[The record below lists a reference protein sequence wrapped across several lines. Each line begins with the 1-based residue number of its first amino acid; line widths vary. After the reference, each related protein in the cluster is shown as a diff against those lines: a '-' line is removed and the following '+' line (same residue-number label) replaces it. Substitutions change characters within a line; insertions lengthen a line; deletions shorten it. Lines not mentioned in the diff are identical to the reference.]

1 MQTDPFFERLN
12 TLPCVLRS
20 RIWADYFRLIAEEHA
35 EQFMDVHDEFTD
47 YTVKVKI
54 GDKLILKLCRANL
67 YYDIVDIDN
76 LWLNPYIYKYAIE
89 SQIKRDCLRLLEV
102 HKSVVVKQPVLRC
115 GNVIVK
121 ICDGFYEGDSGSSSS
136 SSSNRKKLEYYLSKI
151 PSFKDYSEDMNLY
164 DRRYPANIE
173 WLSYAC
179 PLLEFG
185 IENSGTSI
193 TGRGVSWRG
202 LGALGFDSG
211 TNLGSENESENESE
225 EDDWYSDEESE

>member
-12 TLPCVLRS
+12 ALPCVLRS

-35 EQFMDVHDEFTD
+35 DRYAEIHDEFTD
-47 YTVKVKI
+47 YNVKVKI
-54 GDKLILKLCRANL
+54 GDKLVLKLCRANL

-89 SQIKRDCLRLLEV
+89 SQIKRDCLRLLEA
-102 HKSVVVKQPVLRC
+102 HKLVVVKQPVLRC

-121 ICDGFYEGDSGSSSS
+121 ICDGFYEGTGSP
-136 SSSNRKKLEYYLSKI
+136 KKLEYYLSKI
-151 PSFKDYSEDMNLY
+151 PSFKDYSEDMNVF

-173 WLSYAC
+173 WLSYVC

-185 IENSGTSI
+185 IENSGTSM
-193 TGRGVSWRG
+193 TGRGVSGRG
-202 LGALGFDSG
+202 LGAVGFDSG
-211 TNLGSENESENESE
+211 TNRGASDASSDE
-225 EDDWYSDEESE
+225 ETDNDWYSDEESE

>member
-1 MQTDPFFERLN
+1 MQTDPFFECLN

-20 RIWADYFRLIAEEHA
+20 RIWADYFRLNAEEHA
-35 EQFMDVHDEFTD
+35 NQFMDVHDELTD
-47 YTVKVKI
+47 YVVKVKI
-54 GDKLILKLCRANL
+54 GDKLVLKLCRANL
-67 YYDIVDIDN
+67 YYDIFDIDD

-89 SQIKRDCLRLLEV
+89 SQIKRDCLRLLDA
-102 HKSVVVKQPVLRC
+102 HKAVVVKQPVLRC

-121 ICDGFYEGDSGSSSS
+121 ICDGFYEGSCAAGSP
-136 SSSNRKKLEYYLSKI
+136 KKLEYYLSKI

-173 WLSYAC
+173 WLSYVC
-179 PLLEFG
+179 PLSEFG
-185 IENSGTSI
+185 IENSGTSS
-193 TGRGVSWRG
+193 TGRGVSGRG

-211 TNLGSENESENESE
+211 TNLGSESESE